1 MGRGV
6 EEGWVGL
13 GRHRGTDL
21 RIGVEQDTALC
32 RIVLEEVRMGAIRYS
47 KITIRQPELL
57 KAKVEK
63 AAALRGMTVT
73 SFING
78 ILELAADKTIGRIEA
93 RELTERDSAALLAM
107 LVKPSRPNAA
117 LRRAAKRHRE
127 ISGG

>member
-1 MGRGV
+1 MGV
-6 EEGWVGL
+6 
-13 GRHRGTDL
+13 
-21 RIGVEQDTALC
+21 
-32 RIVLEEVRMGAIRYS
+32 IRYS

-107 LVKPSRPNAA
+107 LGKPSRPNAA